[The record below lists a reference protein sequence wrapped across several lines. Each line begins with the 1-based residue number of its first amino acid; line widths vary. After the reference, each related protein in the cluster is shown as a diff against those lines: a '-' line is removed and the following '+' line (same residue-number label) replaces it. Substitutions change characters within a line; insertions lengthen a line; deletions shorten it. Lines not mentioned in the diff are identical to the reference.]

1 MAKNEFLPFGTGAGA
16 NVLSNDDYQALLARV
31 TGFTSGVAKS
41 EELNS
46 AWRQASVMAAA
57 LGQFISDKGKDALDD
72 GDLVTLKA
80 NLVAALDSQA
90 VGRLLGIKVF
100 TASGT
105 YTPTPGT
112 KKIRRKVWGGGG
124 GGGGTQAVTT
134 TQAAIG
140 GGGSAG
146 AYSES
151 FDVVPSTMAVI
162 VGLGGVSSSTT
173 DGTNGG
179 TSSAGSV
186 TAPGGV
192 GGAYGVANSTF
203 PFGAAPRNSTIGSGG
218 NVVNAPGN
226 TASMGFTWSSSGGV
240 RSMGGQSSV
249 GASLYTATSSGYAS
263 GGSGSVAAGGS
274 GAVAA
279 QAGYNGAPGLVII
292 EEYA

>member
-31 TGFTSGVAKS
+31 TGFTNGVAKS

-46 AWRQASVMAAA
+46 AWRQASVMTAA
-57 LGQFISDKGKDALDD
+57 LGQFIADKGMDALDD
-72 GDLVTLKA
+72 GDLVTLKT
-80 NLVAALDSQA
+80 NLVTALDSQS

-105 YTPTPGT
+105 YTPTPRT
-112 KKIRRKVWGGGG
+112 KPIRCNVGGGGG

-151 FDVVPSTMAVI
+151 FDVAPSTMAVI
-162 VGLGGVSSSTT
+162 VGLGGVSSSTA

-186 TAPGGV
+186 TAPGGT
-192 GGAYGVANSTF
+192 GGAYGIANSVF
-203 PFGAAPRNSTIGSGG
+203 PFGTAPRNSTIGSGG

-226 TASMGFTWSSSGGV
+226 TASMGFTWSSGGGI
-240 RSMGGQSSV
+240 RSMGGQSSI
-249 GASLYTATSSGYAS
+249 GTSLYTATSLGYAA
-263 GGSGSVAAGGS
+263 GGSASVAAGSSSAIG
-274 GAVAA
+274 A